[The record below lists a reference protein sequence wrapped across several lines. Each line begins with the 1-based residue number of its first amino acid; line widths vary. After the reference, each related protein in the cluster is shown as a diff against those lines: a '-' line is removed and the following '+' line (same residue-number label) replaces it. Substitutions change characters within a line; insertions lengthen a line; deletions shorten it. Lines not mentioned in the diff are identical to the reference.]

1 MDNLTQTATRHLH
14 PAKPVLYWEVRQNG
28 VVIYR
33 NTSIK
38 LCQWWK
44 KENGFLTATIHSI
57 R

>member
-1 MDNLTQTATRHLH
+1 MKTWQV
-14 PAKPVLYWEVRQNG
+14 PPVKPIQWAQPKYYEVRQNG